1 MNSSLFA
8 ISGATGQ
15 TGSAVASTLL
25 QHGHSVRVLVRNAA
39 KAAAWAARGAEVME
53 ADFAD
58 SDSLARGLN
67 GAVGAYFL
75 NPPDYHSSD
84 MFASAQRMG
93 EVWCRA
99 MERSEVESLV
109 ALSSVGAHLAS
120 GTGNIY
126 TTHLL
131 EQTLGSLRA
140 DVHFVRAAW
149 FMENWAGALAVA
161 AKDGVLPSFLAPL
174 DRAIAMVSAS
184 DIGRVCAETLMAG
197 ANAPRITELHGPK
210 EYSPNDVAAAVSAV
224 LKRDVSP
231 VIVPESD
238 WGATLGK
245 WGFSAHA
252 IETWGEMVRGFNSG
266 HIVFEGGTCTPAF
279 GTMDFVDAAKVMNS
293 KGK

>member
-1 MNSSLFA
+1 MTQSLFA

-25 QHGHSVRVLVRNAA
+25 QHGHPVRVLVRNAA
-39 KAAAWAARGAEVME
+39 KAAAWSARGAEVME
-53 ADFAD
+53 TDFAD
-58 SDSLARGLN
+58 SESLARGLS

-93 EVWCRA
+93 EAWCEA
-99 MERSEVESLV
+99 VERSGVASLV
-109 ALSSVGAHLAS
+109 ALSSVGAHLAT

-131 EQTLGSLRA
+131 EQTLGSLRS

-174 DRAIAMVSAS
+174 DQAIAMVSAS
-184 DIGRVCAETLMAG
+184 DIGRVCADTLMAG
-197 ANAPRITELHGPK
+197 ANAPRITELHGPQ
-210 EYSPNDVAAAVSAV
+210 EYSPNSIAEEAAAV
-224 LKRDVSP
+224 LKRDVSS
-231 VIVPESD
+231 VSVPESD
-238 WGATLGK
+238 WTSTLSK
-245 WGFSAHA
+245 WGFSPHA
-252 IETWGEMVRGFNSG
+252 IETWGEMIRGFNSG
-266 HIVFEGGTCTPAF
+266 HIVFEGGTCTPVF
-279 GTMDFVDAAKVMNS
+279 GTVDFAEAANAMNS
-293 KGK
+293 KVK

>member
-1 MNSSLFA
+1 MNLSLFA

-53 ADFAD
+53 TDFAD
-58 SDSLARGLN
+58 ADSLARGLN
-67 GAVGAYFL
+67 GAVGAYFI

-99 MERSEVESLV
+99 MERSGVESLV

-161 AKDGVLPSFLAPL
+161 TKDGVLPSFLAPL
-174 DRAIAMVSAS
+174 DRSIAMVSAS

-231 VIVPESD
+231 VGVPESD